1 MLCFGADIGVVAHNL
16 FGIPVEDNDDVDL
29 SEVLDEDF
37 GHVDAP
43 PFVGARGSWFGFHGS
58 ANSLQA

>member
-16 FGIPVEDNDDVDL
+16 FGIPVEDNDDVDP

-43 PFVGARGSWFGFHGS
+43 PFVGARGAGLWFHGCP
-58 ANSLQA
+58 NGF